1 MSDLSWSEA
10 KGLLLKALKQAGIEW
25 LLGKNW
31 PLLVRYGEALE
42 EAASNL
48 NLTAVKTRRERV
60 LTQFLESLVLAS
72 KLPKSGSAADLGTGA
87 GIPGLVVKL
96 ARPGLEITLLE
107 ALPSRVEFMNQM
119 IQELGLKGVR
129 AKVVH
134 LGQDPWPGP
143 FDLVFAR
150 GYGAVRKFTLHAA
163 KCLRP
168 GGRAFYLWRKGIE
181 PWGEGELALRLL
193 EEQTFSGISSP
204 LLVWEKPGFRNAGRD
219 RSI

>member
-1 MSDLSWSEA
+1 MSDISWSEA
-10 KGLLLKALKQAGIEW
+10 KSLLLKALEQAGVDWPLEE
-25 LLGKNW
+25 NW
-31 PLLVRYGEALE
+31 SLLVRYGEALE
-42 EAASNL
+42 EAASSL
-48 NLTAVKTRRERV
+48 HLTAVKTRRERV
-60 LTQFLESLVLAS
+60 LTQFLESLVLAL
-72 KLPKSGSAADLGTGA
+72 KLPETGSAADLGTGA

-107 ALPSRVEFMNQM
+107 ALPSRVEFMNRI
-119 IQELGLKGVR
+119 IQELGFRGVR
-129 AKVVH
+129 AKAVH

-181 PWGEGELALRLL
+181 PWGEGEPALRLL

-204 LLVWEKPGFRNAGRD
+204 LLVWEK
-219 RSI
+219 S